1 MIDANSSSDGGRDVA
16 VVRCAGARAG
26 AGAAPL
32 LLLDKCDVPLLESDL
47 AHGQRGRGREARRGA
62 PRGGQL
68 ARVQLPDQLL
78 QLQYNQK

>member
-1 MIDANSSSDGGRDVA
+1 MIDANISSDGGRDVA

-26 AGAAPL
+26 AAAL

-78 QLQYNQK
+78 QLQYNSFKW

>member
-1 MIDANSSSDGGRDVA
+1 MIDADISSDGGRDVA
-16 VVRCAGARAG
+16 VVRGGAPAP

-32 LLLDKCDVPLLESDL
+32 LLLDKCEVPLLEPDL

>member
-1 MIDANSSSDGGRDVA
+1 MIDANISSDGGRDVA
-16 VVRCAGARAG
+16 VVRAGARAG
-26 AGAAPL
+26 AAAL

-78 QLQYNQK
+78 QLQNNSLK

>member
-1 MIDANSSSDGGRDVA
+1 MIDANISSDGGRDVA
-16 VVRCAGARAG
+16 VVRAGARAR
-26 AGAAPL
+26 AGAAAL

>member
-1 MIDANSSSDGGRDVA
+1 MIDANISSDGGRDVA
-16 VVRCAGARAG
+16 VVRAGARAG
-26 AGAAPL
+26 TAA

-78 QLQYNQK
+78 QL

>member
-1 MIDANSSSDGGRDVA
+1 MIDANISSDGGRDVA
-16 VVRCAGARAG
+16 VVRAGARAG
-26 AGAAPL
+26 AAAL

-78 QLQYNQK
+78 QLQYNSLK